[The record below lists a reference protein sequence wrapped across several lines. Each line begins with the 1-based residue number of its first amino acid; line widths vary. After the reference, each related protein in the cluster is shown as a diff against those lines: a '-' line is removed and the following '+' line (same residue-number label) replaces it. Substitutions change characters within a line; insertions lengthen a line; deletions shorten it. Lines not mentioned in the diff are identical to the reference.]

1 MTNIFRVI
9 SYLEGISYILLLF
22 IGVPLKYFGGNEI
35 LVKTLGM
42 PHGVLFIAYILMAF
56 FIRPNF
62 KWTNREF
69 AMILIASVIPFGT
82 FYVDRKFLK
91 NSAAIKSEKSF

>member
-1 MTNIFRVI
+1 MTIIFRIV

-42 PHGVLFIAYILMAF
+42 PHGLLFIAYILLAF
-56 FIRPNF
+56 FIKPEF
-62 KWTNREF
+62 KWNSREF
-69 AMILIASVIPFGT
+69 ILILIASVIPFGT

-91 NSAAIKSEKSF
+91 NRLSV

>member
-1 MTNIFRVI
+1 MTNIFRIV

-42 PHGVLFIAYILMAF
+42 PHGLLFIAYILLAF
-56 FIRPNF
+56 FIKPEF
-62 KWTNREF
+62 KWNNREF
-69 AMILIASVIPFGT
+69 ILILIASIIPFGT

-91 NSAAIKSEKSF
+91 NKRSV